1 MRTCTPPR
9 CCSGNSIWARVN
21 GPGLPVQ
28 CSSRRFDHTL
38 NKLMFTLDTE
48 SMRHKQCSPFSVCLN
63 RTNIYQHFH
72 LLSSKSVWLG
82 IWLDSFHLGHTTNH
96 VWKLI
101 PNPMAAIA
109 RVVSPRWNGSSW
121 MDGWLAGTWLAVQS
135 VFTRGPI
142 WFHASQGRVGACT
155 RITLPWPVHST
166 AMTLVHCTRLVSL
179 FVVNF
184 NIF

>member
-1 MRTCTPPR
+1 MAQVC
-9 CCSGNSIWARVN
+9 
-21 GPGLPVQ
+21 Q
-28 CSSRRFDHTL
+28 CSAHPRRFDHTL

-121 MDGWLAGTWLAVQS
+121 MDGWLVPDWLCNQCSLGAQYDFMHRRAEWVPALALPCRGL
-135 VFTRGPI
+135 FTRL
-142 WFHASQGRVGACT
+142 R
-155 RITLPWPVHST
+155 
-166 AMTLVHCTRLVSL
+166 
-179 FVVNF
+179 
-184 NIF
+184 